1 MYPFALNPTKLE
13 RAIKLAGSTE
23 PQEVYEKYVQL
34 GGKVDESQI
43 PGVKK
48 EKAPVKATTK
58 TYVSEPSSSYTPI
71 TPKLTNIKEE
81 SKQDTSRTTG

>member
-1 MYPFALNPTKLE
+1 MYQFALNPTKLE

-23 PQEVYEKYVQL
+23 PADVYEKYVLL

-43 PGVKK
+43 PGAKK
-48 EKAPVKATTK
+48 EKTLAKATTK
-58 TYVSEPSSSYTPI
+58 PYVSEPISSYTPV

-81 SKQDTSRTTG
+81 SKQDTSHTTG